1 MNQEKKFF
9 SLSTILN
16 RVKTIVDDV
25 IAGNAFWVR
34 VEISQIKEDRRGH
47 IYLDL
52 VENKDGIVLAKCRA
66 TIWQK
71 NAIDIKRRLAENAK
85 EILKDGSEILCYC
98 EIVFSAVYGLSI
110 NILEVDLSF
119 SLGEVERIKQE
130 NLKKLK
136 ENGLLDLNARFHLP
150 KVIQKIALISS
161 ERTAGHADFVNQLT
175 KNEYGYVFHVTA
187 IDCQVQG
194 EFAYMSIIK
203 ALKTANNLEC
213 DAVVVIRGG
222 GAALDLDVFNNYALA
237 ETIAKMNM
245 PVLTGIG
252 HETDSTV
259 VDFVAN
265 RFFKTP
271 SAVAAFIVE
280 KAYHFDVN
288 ISRTYDG
295 IMQLY
300 RQQVTMNRHF
310 VDVTDKEIKSKSLA
324 ITRLKRGE
332 LHLVSNRLISEVKKR
347 MAKEESF
354 LEISKQAIVF
364 RPKTILTK
372 QNQVLKEK
380 GRIISFLGEQ
390 MIDTQKQTLTVLQE
404 KLGYHVNGFLRR
416 EKIRIN
422 ALEEIPQLYDLE
434 TILKKGFS
442 IVRLNGKTINYNTEM
457 KEGDELEIMVFNKI
471 YIITLGSIKE
481 VVLWNNLLM
490 KAQL

>member
-16 RVKTIVDDV
+16 RVKSIVDDV

-47 IYLDL
+47 VYLDL
-52 VENKDGIVLAKCRA
+52 VENKDGVILAKCRA

-71 NAIDIKRRLAENAK
+71 NAIDIKSRLAENAK

-98 EIVFSAVYGLSI
+98 EIVFSTVYGLSV
-110 NILEVDLSF
+110 NILDVDLSF

-130 NLKKLK
+130 NLRKLK
-136 ENGLLDLNARFHLP
+136 ENGLLELNARFALP
-150 KVIQKIALISS
+150 KVIQKIALVSS
-161 ERTAGHADFVNQLT
+161 ERTAGHADFINQLT
-175 KNEYGYVFHVTA
+175 MNKYGYVFHVTA

-194 EFAYMSIIK
+194 EFAYLSIIK
-203 ALKTANNLEC
+203 ALKTVNDVDY

-237 ETIAKMNM
+237 EVIANM
-245 PVLTGIG
+245 KIPVLTGIG

-259 VDFVAN
+259 ADFVAN

-280 KAYHFDVN
+280 KAYHYFVN
-288 ISRTYDG
+288 VSRVYDG
-295 IMQLY
+295 IIQMY
-300 RQQVTMNRHF
+300 KQQITVNKHF
-310 VDVTDKEIKSKSLA
+310 VNVTDKEIKSKALA

-332 LHLVSNRLISEVKKR
+332 LHMVSNRLISEVKKR
-347 MAKEESF
+347 MNKEQSF

-372 QNQVLKEK
+372 QNQIIKEE
-380 GRIISFLGEQ
+380 GRMISFFGEQ
-390 MIDTQKQTLTVLQE
+390 MLDSQRHKLSVLQE

-416 EKIRIN
+416 EKIRVS

-442 IVRLNGKTINYNTEM
+442 IVRLNGKTINYETEM
-457 KEGDELEIMVFNKI
+457 KQGDELEIMVFNKI
-471 YIITLGSIKE
+471 YLVTLGNIKE